1 MAKTVKSVDRIGV
14 KNPSEKKSVRIWPK
28 SLVKAIGEHSLQRR

>member
-14 KNPSEKKSVRIWPK
+14 KNPTEKKSVRMAEK
-28 SLVKAIGEHSLQRR
+28 SGESHRRTFLQRH

>member
-14 KNPSEKKSVRIWPK
+14 KNPSEKKSVRMAEK
-28 SLVKAIGEHSLQRR
+28 SGKAIGEHSLQRR